1 LIKKIIEISQARTS
15 LSIKY
20 GQLVIKT
27 QLPKESA
34 SPASPRLRRVSA
46 SLRETDITEKSIPCE
61 DIGVLL
67 VDNQATNYTH
77 CVFTELLK
85 CGAAVVL
92 CDNNHLP
99 SGMLLPIEANTIQTE
114 RYAKQINAKEPLKKK
129 LWQQI
134 VRAKIRH
141 QAKLVKDNTQIY
153 KALSALLSQVR
164 SGDPSNIEAR
174 ASKLFWGAYIQ
185 GLEFRRDAEG
195 KPPNNLLNYGYM
207 VMRAAVARAI
217 CSAGLLPSVGL
228 HHRNKY
234 NAFCLADDLVEPFRG
249 FVEAKAREIIKSG
262 EDYEELT
269 QAIKA
274 RLLETLYEEVEISE
288 YKGPL
293 MVGLHRTAA
302 SLVRC
307 FCGEQKEIDLPKI

>member
-1 LIKKIIEISQARTS
+1 MIKRIIEISQQRTA

-20 GQLVIKT
+20 GQLIIRSSGSDRGEEPPVK
-27 QLPKESA
+27 
-34 SPASPRLRRVSA
+34 PAAKYEER
-46 SLRETDITEKSIPCE
+46 SIPCE

-67 VDNQATNYTH
+67 VDNPATVYTH
-77 CVFTELLK
+77 SVFTELLK
-85 CGAAVVL
+85 HNAAVVL
-92 CDNNHLP
+92 CDNEHLP
-99 SGMLLPIEANTIQTE
+99 AGCLLPIESNSIQTQ
-114 RYAKQINAKEPLKKK
+114 RIAQQIKVKEPVRKK

-141 QAKLVKDNTQIY
+141 QAKIVKDNTQIH
-153 KALSALLSQVR
+153 KALTALLSQVR
-164 SGDPSNIEAR
+164 SGDPTNIEAR
-174 ASKLFWGAYIQ
+174 ASKLFWQAYLQ
-185 GLEFRRDAEG
+185 DVLFRRDREG

-249 FVEAKAREIIKSG
+249 YVEIKVREIVQSS
-262 EDYEELT
+262 EDFEELT
-269 QAIKA
+269 QSLKA
-274 RLLETLYEEVEISE
+274 KLLEVLYEEVEISDGYATG

-293 MVGLHRTAA
+293 MV
-302 SLVRC
+302 
-307 FCGEQKEIDLPKI
+307 